1 MRQVVGTA
9 VAHEVGD
16 VHRAVVVDV
25 DVIGLERPVEEGGVE
40 ADAPVDSVVVVA
52 APDEV
57 VAALAVYFVIAILA
71 VEIVG
76 GRMDVSVERVAIPAE
91 NTIAAATTPESR
103 PIPARR

>member
-9 VAHEVGD
+9 VTHEVGD
-16 VHRAVVVDV
+16 IRRAVVVDL
-25 DVIGLERPVEEGGVE
+25 DVIGGEGPVEEGGVE

-57 VAALAVYFVIAILA
+57 VTALAVDLVIAVPA
-71 VEIVG
+71 VEVVP

-91 NTIAAATTPESR
+91 NTIDAATAPESR
-103 PIPARR
+103 PIPAGR